1 MHDLL
6 NRFKRFF
13 GSDQKDKLQQ
23 RVAKCEKDLHE
34 AIQWRALLNNPDS
47 GWDVFVQRVLSLLAD
62 ESKTLRESDLITD
75 AKQQKRA
82 TEAQA
87 IINTFTNLINEAT
100 LKAARARSLQFEKD
114 DLNKEIFNIENN

>member
-47 GWDVFVQRVLSLLAD
+47 GWDVFVQRVLSLLAE
-62 ESKTLRESDLITD
+62 ESKTLREADLITD

>member
-47 GWDVFVQRVLSLLAD
+47 GWDVFVQRVLSLLAE
-62 ESKTLRESDLITD
+62 ESKTLREADLITD

-87 IINTFTNLINEAT
+87 IINTFTTLINEAT

>member
-23 RVAKCEKDLHE
+23 RVAKCESDLHE

>member
-23 RVAKCEKDLHE
+23 RVAKCESDLHE
-34 AIQWRALLNNPDS
+34 AIQWRSLLNNPDS
-47 GWDVFVQRVLSLLAD
+47 GWDVFVQRVLSLLAE
-62 ESKTLRESDLITD
+62 ESKTLREADLITD